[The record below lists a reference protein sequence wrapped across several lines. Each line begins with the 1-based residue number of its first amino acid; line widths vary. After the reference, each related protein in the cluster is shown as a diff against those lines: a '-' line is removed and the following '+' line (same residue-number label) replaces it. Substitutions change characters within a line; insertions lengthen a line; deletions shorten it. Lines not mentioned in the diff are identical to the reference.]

1 MTNTTHSHPRVRLVA
16 YRRFTAILTATLLL
30 AGVPAPRF
38 AAAQDVVPPPPTRG
52 GQGRLDRP
60 RDGLIAQQLEAR
72 INTIIRK
79 RLALTD
85 DQFGKLR
92 AVAGKVEDE
101 RRVLRREEMVTRS
114 TLRRE
119 LLAGDQANETV
130 VGEMLEQLPKYE
142 RRRLD
147 LMEREQRELARFL
160 SPVQR
165 AKYIGL
171 QDELRRSMQD
181 VQHRR
186 MERDSSA
193 GPGDR
198 PAFRR
203 PNRPP
208 L

>member
-1 MTNTTHSHPRVRLVA
+1 
-16 YRRFTAILTATLLL
+16 
-30 AGVPAPRF
+30 
-38 AAAQDVVPPPPTRG
+38 
-52 GQGRLDRP
+52 
-60 RDGLIAQQLEAR
+60 
-72 INTIIRK
+72 
-79 RLALTD
+79 
-85 DQFGKLR
+85 
-92 AVAGKVEDE
+92 
-101 RRVLRREEMVTRS
+101 
-114 TLRRE
+114 
-119 LLAGDQANETV
+119 
-130 VGEMLEQLPKYE
+130 LEQLPKYE

-171 QDELRRSMQD
+171 QDELRRTMQD

-186 MERDSSA
+186 MERDSLA